1 MEIDKKV
8 IYSTGKIIDSS
19 LSKGQLLFNNIN
31 DIIMDVFKL
40 ECMED
45 NTKPYV
51 TYNFKDDNTY
61 DRSTHL
67 AIKEIVKVTI
77 KDKEDNTNNE
87 VLREKLDNDKSIIIK
102 LSEHNSFIIS
112 GLTKEIH
119 NFFMSLPCFH
129 NTEVDDI
136 VIYLGDNKDYE
147 ELDYKMYLKAALHT
161 LAFTSVTEEPSFK
174 ALSYFID
181 KEGFD
186 NWNIKKEVKGCM
198 LHYTFSPDEPEDDEY
213 TISIIFKDI
222 PYSFYKGVVLE
233 NITKEVKNK
242 LIEVFSLKS
251 NTGEEVKD
259 NGINGRTLSQEF
271 TLDGNILNFK

>member
-8 IYSTGKIIDSS
+8 IFNTGKIIDSL
-19 LSKGQLLFNNIN
+19 LSKGQLLFNNIS
-31 DIIMDVFKL
+31 DIIMDVFQL
-40 ECMED
+40 ECMKD

-51 TYNFKDDNTY
+51 TYKFKDDNTY
-61 DRSTHL
+61 DRCTHI

-77 KDKEDNTNNE
+77 KDKEDSTNNE
-87 VLREKLDNDKSIIIK
+87 VVRDKLDNDKSMLIK

-112 GLTKEIH
+112 GLTTEVQ

-147 ELDYKMYLKAALHT
+147 ELDHKMYLKAALHT
-161 LAFTSVTEEPSFK
+161 LAFTSVTEEPSFR
-174 ALSYFID
+174 ALSYLIG
-181 KEGFD
+181 KKGFD
-186 NWNIKKEVKGCM
+186 KWNIKKEVKECM
-198 LHYTFSPDEPEDDEY
+198 LHYIFSPDEPEDDDY
-213 TISIIFKDI
+213 TVSIIFKDI
-222 PYSFYKGVVLE
+222 PYTFYKGVLLE
-233 NITKEVKNK
+233 SITKEVKNK

-259 NGINGRTLSQEF
+259 KGIDGRTISQEF
-271 TLDGNILNFK
+271 TLDSNILNLK